1 MRLKG
6 KIAVIPGGTAGIG
19 EAIALSYVKEGATV
33 IVAGRNEA
41 RVKEAE
47 AKLKALGNAGYGAI
61 CDITDE
67 AQVQELM
74 NQAKEKFGRIDVML
88 NSAGAFPAMPFLE
101 MTTADWLDVLNL
113 NLNGPFYCAK
123 AAAQIMVEQKW
134 GRIIFITSAQGLRG
148 IPLMA
153 HYTAAKGAIIAMTR
167 CLAAELGPY
176 NITVN
181 TIAAGLTLT
190 GPVTGGLHSQKE
202 LDFLATI
209 MPNKR
214 LGRAED
220 YNGYAV
226 LLASDEGSHI
236 TANTLAIDGG
246 MTQAQAVTE
255 GLYDH

>member
-1 MRLKG
+1 MKLMEKV
-6 KIAVIPGGTAGIG
+6 AVIPGGTAGIG
-19 EAIALSYVKEGATV
+19 LAIAKGYVKEGASV

-41 RVKEAE
+41 RAKDAE
-47 AKLKALGNAGYGAI
+47 AQLKELGNKGYSAI

-67 AQVQELM
+67 AQVNALM
-74 NQAKEKFGRIDVML
+74 EQVKEKMGRIDIMV
-88 NSAGAFPAMPFLE
+88 NSAGVFPAAPFLK
-101 MTTADWLDVLNL
+101 MTSKEWKENMDINL
-113 NLNGPFYCAK
+113 HGPFYCAR
-123 AAAQIMVEQKW
+123 AVAPMMAEQKW

-148 IPLMA
+148 IPLMS
-153 HYTAAKGAIIAMTR
+153 HYTAAKGGIIAFTR
-167 CLAAELGPY
+167 CIASELGPY

-190 GPVTGGLHSQKE
+190 GPVTGGLHSDEE
-202 LDFLATI
+202 LNFLATL

-214 LGRAED
+214 LGVAED
-220 YNGYAV
+220 YVGYAV

-255 GLYDH
+255 GLYE